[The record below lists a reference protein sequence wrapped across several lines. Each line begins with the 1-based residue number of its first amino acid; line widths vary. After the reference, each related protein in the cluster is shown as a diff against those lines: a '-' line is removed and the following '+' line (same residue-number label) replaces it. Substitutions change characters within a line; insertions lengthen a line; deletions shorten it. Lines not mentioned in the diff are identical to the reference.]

1 MKVTYLVVIA
11 AAALSAGAQDNEQ
24 LIDGIICREA
34 AKNNAATAQEWLDG
48 ALAAGAGQTSEWFVL
63 ALRQYRPELDFSAYA
78 AALEARLGDGKISGA
93 VARQRCALLL
103 VACGRA
109 DSPAVSGRPN
119 SRFIFCTAC
128 PAAPFTMLSSA
139 PIKITRC
146 VRSSMTKL
154 TST

>member
-1 MKVTYLVVIA
+1 MRNKLSSVMRRILAAVVLIAVLA

-24 LIDGIICREA
+24 RIDGIICREA

-93 VARQRCALLL
+93 VARQRCAL
-103 VACGRA
+103 
-109 DSPAVSGRPN
+109 
-119 SRFIFCTAC
+119 
-128 PAAPFTMLSSA
+128 
-139 PIKITRC
+139 
-146 VRSSMTKL
+146 
-154 TST
+154 